1 MIVAVADTDVECH
14 APVELFQILFRI
26 RAGLQNEVYDVQITF
41 PLGRS
46 SPVPES
52 QMGEGRSKMDAL
64 SVRSPVETLGKQNV
78 VFLSAFCHTCFCCNN
93 AALAGEHVAEMLPK
107 FGIVTVA
114 ARGIFRYKQTSVR
127 ILYVRFGP
135 GTAQRSSGIQELEQ
149 PALFGQISFFVALLY
164 GVCSRSKFP
173 ERCDRRNAEACV
185 VVEIRPAFGFFEP
198 QAAHAHIVIDG
209 EQVVE

>member
-1 MIVAVADTDVECH
+1 MIVAVTDTNVEGH
-14 APVELFQILFRI
+14 TPIELFQVFFRI
-26 RAGLQNEVYDVQITF
+26 RAGLQNEVYNVQITF
-41 PLGRS
+41 SICRS

-64 SVRSPVETLGKQNV
+64 SAHSPVETFGKQNV
-78 VFLSAFCHTCFCCNN
+78 VFLSAFCHMCFCCNN
-93 AALAGEHVAEMLPK
+93 AAFAGELVAEMLPK

-114 ARGIFRYKQTSVR
+114 ARGIFRHKQTSVR
-127 ILYVRFGP
+127 ILYIRFGP
-135 GTAQRSSGIQELEQ
+135 CAAQRGSGIQELEQ
-149 PALFGQISFFVALLY
+149 PTLFGQISFFVALLY
-164 GVCSRSKFP
+164 GIYSRSKFP
-173 ERCDRRNAEACV
+173 ERCDGRNAEACV